1 MEPGMFPELTRDDV
15 FRIET
20 RRLWLRWPR
29 VQDANAI
36 ARLAG
41 AADVA
46 EMTGTVPHPY
56 PPGEAERFVFA
67 ARKGNATGCS
77 LQLAVALRKEPD
89 KLLGVIGAR
98 AKDGGVDMGYWLG
111 QPHWGQGYATEAAH
125 ALVDAVFTYTEA
137 QAMTASARVIN
148 PASRGV
154 IEKCGF
160 QFVGSDMLDAPAR
173 GGRVAVD
180 RFRLPRSTWES
191 LKDWRAPQVVID
203 RYEMPELAECA

>member
-1 MEPGMFPELTRDDV
+1 MFPELTRDDV

-20 RRLWLRWPR
+20 RRLWLRWPK

-77 LQLAVALRKEPD
+77 LQLAIAPRQVPD
-89 KLLGVIGAR
+89 QFLGVIGAR
-98 AKDGGVDMGYWLG
+98 AKDGQMDMGYWLG
-111 QPHWGQGYATEAAH
+111 EPHWGQGFATEAAH
-125 ALVDAVFTYTEA
+125 ALIDAVFTYTEA
-137 QAMTASARVIN
+137 AAMTASARVVN

-160 QFVGSDMLDAPAR
+160 QFVGSDMAEAPAR

-180 RFRLPRSTWES
+180 RFRLSRSTWES
-191 LKDWRAPQVVID
+191 LKDWRAPMIAID
-203 RYEMPELAECA
+203 RHPAPALEACA